1 MIVHEDTQNGHPS
14 SIRSGSSIGLY
25 LASAFV
31 VALILVGIGFIPT
44 RYGSTRIIYESF
56 GSLFVIS
63 VGAPVFDALQPIFSQ
78 LHPWSIFLPLVAVG
92 ALYILFLTLPLY
104 FYFRTRRRSLLFIQ
118 ALLFAAHCAVARFV
132 VAPHWIHQ

>member
-1 MIVHEDTQNGHPS
+1 MIVNEDSQDGHTS

-25 LASAFV
+25 FASAFV
-31 VALILVGIGFIPT
+31 VAVILVGIGFIPT

-56 GSLFVIS
+56 GSLFIIS
-63 VGAPVFDALQPIFSQ
+63 IGAPVFDALQPIFSQ
-78 LHPWSIFLPLVAVG
+78 LPPWSIFFPLLAVG
-92 ALYILFLTLPLY
+92 ALYILTLTLPLY
-104 FYFRTRRRSLLFIQ
+104 LYCRTRRRSLLFIQ